1 MGRFTLGAIVA
12 VAVIVSAGASLLAE
26 AQETQK
32 KTGVPVKALKVGRT
46 DKNVITG
53 MGSLNCKNAVDLGFD
68 VPGVIAEVLVKEGDR
83 VNEGQVLVKLDQRT
97 VDAEIA
103 VEKAGVI
110 AGQAEFNFQSSEYLK
125 KEELFQKEAISDSEL
140 QKAVFER
147 ERSVA
152 SIQSAKRK
160 VEAAETKK
168 AKMSLVSPATGI
180 ISKIY
185 IKAGEVVNYSA
196 FKVLRLIECQEA
208 DAEIELGEKTYSLV
222 GLNQQVNLTVDA
234 LPGRR
239 FVGVI
244 YHISPEVNPKN
255 RTFSIRAR
263 VNNSDMILRPGMFV
277 RGEIDVKKGGGP
289 IVIPDSALLPKTGES
304 DGVYVVKDGVAL
316 RRRVK
321 IGRREMG
328 RAHVLEGLGPGDLV
342 IVEGQDKIS
351 DLADVAVT
359 LTEDPWA
366 GGEQ

>member
-1 MGRFTLGAIVA
+1 MIRWASICLGLFLILSVHSPGIAERQEAAPKTAI
-12 VAVIVSAGASLLAE
+12 
-26 AQETQK
+26 
-32 KTGVPVKALKVGRT
+32 PVKALKVGRT
-46 DKNVITG
+46 DKSVITG
-53 MGSLNCKNAVDLGFD
+53 MGSLSCKNAVDLGFD
-68 VPGVIAEVLVKEGDR
+68 VPGIIAEILVKEGDR
-83 VNEGQVLVKLDQRT
+83 VNDGQLLVRLDQRT

-103 VEKAGVI
+103 VEKAAVI
-110 AGQAEFNFQSSEYLK
+110 AAQAEFNFQSSEYLK
-125 KEELFQKEAISDSEL
+125 KEELFQKDAISDSEL

-168 AKMSLVSPATGI
+168 AKMSLFSPASGI

-185 IKAGEVVNYSA
+185 IKAGEVVNYNTYRI
-196 FKVLRLIECQEA
+196 LRLIECQEA
-208 DAEIELGEKTYSLV
+208 DAEIELGERTYSLV

-244 YHISPEVNPKN
+244 YYISPEINPKN

-277 RGEIDVKKGGGP
+277 RGEIDVQRGGGP
-289 IVIPDSALLPKTGES
+289 IIIPDSALLPKKGDS
-304 DGVYVVKDGVAL
+304 DGVYVVKDGVAI
-316 RRRVK
+316 RRQVK

-328 RAHVLEGLGPGDLV
+328 RAHVLEGLGLGDVVVVDGL
-342 IVEGQDKIS
+342 DKIS
-351 DLADVAVT
+351 DLSDVTVT
-359 LTEDPWA
+359 LMEDPRA